1 MANISDIIEKF
12 LLDALS
18 HDDSM
23 DISRNELANYFN
35 VAPSQINYVLSTRF
49 TTDRGFEVVS
59 QRGGSGYIRLIKL
72 DFSNDDYIKDLISNR
87 LKNPID
93 YNSAKQVLL
102 NLKNNNIISES
113 EYDIILTMISQKAL
127 SNPFNIED
135 KLRSQIMKTLMISLL
150 SRVH

>member
-102 NLKNNNIISES
+102 NLKDNNIISES